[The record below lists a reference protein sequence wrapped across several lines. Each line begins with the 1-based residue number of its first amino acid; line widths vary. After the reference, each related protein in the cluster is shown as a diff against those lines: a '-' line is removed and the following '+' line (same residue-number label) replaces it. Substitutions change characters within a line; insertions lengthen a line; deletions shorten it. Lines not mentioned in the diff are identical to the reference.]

1 MSMSRGGFAAILLL
15 GSVIALSVAGFFF
28 WFKPSVVNVLPGTGI
43 ASETAH
49 PAKDAPA
56 PSAAA
61 AGTSTP
67 SSQPL
72 SDPPRLV
79 RALYLTGW
87 TAGSNSR
94 LTNLI
99 KFAKDNDLN
108 AMVIDVK
115 DYSGYVSYAMD
126 VPEVKAS
133 GAEKEIRIADMNAVL
148 RAVHAAGL
156 YAIARISVFQD
167 PILAKA
173 HPDWALTRTDTGKVW
188 FDNKGIA
195 WMDPAEK
202 KVWDYNASI
211 ARDALSRGFDEANF
225 DYIRFPSD
233 GHLAY
238 IKYPTWDGQT
248 PKHLVLRSF
257 FKYLREQFPDKV
269 LSADLF
275 GLATSSADD
284 LGIGQ
289 VIEDAYPYFDYVA
302 PMVYPSHYAA
312 GTLGYKNPAL
322 YPYEIVKF
330 AMEQGLRRLRAME
343 NNTSTE
349 AIKPRAKL
357 RPWIQVFDMG
367 ATYTPAMVAK
377 QIRAAEAVLNQ
388 ASTTA
393 YYGGWL
399 LWDPKNTYQAFRASA
414 LTAAE

>member
-1 MSMSRGGFAAILLL
+1 MPMPRAGFATILLL
-15 GSVIALSVAGFFF
+15 GSVIAFSVAGFFF
-28 WFKPSVVNVLPGTGI
+28 WFQPSVVNVLPGPGMV
-43 ASETAH
+43 SETAH
-49 PAKDAPA
+49 PAEGAAPSGA
-56 PSAAA
+56 VSAAA
-61 AGTSTP
+61 SSTP
-67 SSQPL
+67 PSQPL

-87 TAGSNSR
+87 TAGSGSR
-94 LTNLI
+94 LANLI
-99 KFAKDNDLN
+99 KFAKDNGLN

-148 RAVHAAGL
+148 KAVHGAGL
-156 YAIARISVFQD
+156 YAIARVSVFQD

-173 HPDWALTRTDTGKVW
+173 RPEWALTRTDTGKVW

-195 WMDPAEK
+195 WMDPSLK
-202 KVWDYNASI
+202 GVWDYNAAI
-211 ARDALSRGFDEANF
+211 ARDAFSRGFDEVNF

-233 GHLAY
+233 GSLTH
-238 IKYPTWDGQT
+238 IKYPAWDGKT
-248 PKHLVLRSF
+248 AKHLVLRGF

-289 VIEDAYPYFDYVA
+289 VIEDAYSYFDYVA
-302 PMVYPSHYAA
+302 PMVYPSHYAP

-322 YPYEIVKF
+322 YPYEVVKF
-330 AMEQGLRRLRAME
+330 AMEQGLRKLLALK
-343 NNTSTE
+343 NSTSTE
-349 AIKPRAKL
+349 VQPRAKL
-357 RPWIQVFDMG
+357 RPWIQVFDLG

-377 QIRAAEAVLNQ
+377 QIRASEAVLNQ